1 MLKHARTPAIQGN
14 LFNPAPAKAATSLSL
29 FQVSATSSFSFPS
42 ICYPFCQLLAIAE
55 LKEIKAFVDI
65 LPALS

>member
-1 MLKHARTPAIQGN
+1 MLKHARTPAIQDI
-14 LFNPAPAKAATSLSL
+14 LFNLIPAKA
-29 FQVSATSSFSFPS
+29 ATSSFSFPS

>member
-1 MLKHARTPAIQGN
+1 MLALRQFRASCSTWFQRRLPL
-14 LFNPAPAKAATSLSL
+14 LFL
-29 FQVSATSSFSFPS
+29 FSRFLPLFFSFPS